1 MVQRSLP
8 ILTVSD
14 LRTKVKEAL
23 AHAQKQPLIITQRGR
38 PRGVLLSYETF
49 QRLVDASDAVDRV
62 LIERALATATEFVSF
77 DEMLAHYSESSG
89 ISVALEE
96 IASAE

>member
-14 LRTKVKEAL
+14 LRTRAREAL
-23 AHAQKQPLIITQRGR
+23 ADAQKQPLIITQRGR
-38 PRGVLLSYETF
+38 PRGVLLSYEAF
-49 QRLVDASDAVDRV
+49 QLLADAADAVDRM

-77 DEMLAHYSESSG
+77 DEMLVHYSESSG
-89 ISVALEE
+89 VPVTLEE